1 MDKNDQNIWD
11 LIAGKLH
18 GELNQ
23 EEQLQLDKALN
34 EPPTGAQLNR
44 ATEIHRGLNATAVLN
59 RANKQKSWTKIEQK
73 IHRRNYKL
81 YAQTFLKYAA
91 VLVLA
96 FVSGMYIYSLKRAP
110 VQEIQYAEI
119 EVMHGQTGHIFL
131 FDGTEVWLNSG
142 SKFRYP
148 NQFNQSERNVFLEGE
163 AYFKVKSNK
172 NLPFKVN
179 TQTLQVEVL
188 GTSFNV
194 SAYPGDG
201 YHAVVLEEG
210 KVSINEISGEKI
222 GELHPGQIA
231 LKRDG
236 VDGVKI
242 EGTEPYQYTS
252 WKDGKVV
259 FEGER
264 LGDIAKKLERWYNV
278 EIRFE
283 KEKLKDYMFTGTILR
298 NKPIDQSILALE
310 LLAPIRFRYEVKA
323 AEKNVIVIVER

>member
-1 MDKNDQNIWD
+1 MDKNNQNIWE
-11 LIAGKLH
+11 LLAGRLH
-18 GELNQ
+18 NELSP
-23 EEQLQLDKALN
+23 EEQADLNKALE
-34 EPPTGAQLNR
+34 EPSARALLNR
-44 ATEIHRGLNATAVLN
+44 SEEIHRGIKATEAL
-59 RANKQKSWTKIEQK
+59 REANKQKSWNTIEQVINK
-73 IHRRNYKL
+73 KNYQL
-81 YAQTFLKYAA
+81 FVRSFLKYAA

-96 FVSGMYIYSLKRAP
+96 FVLGLYIDTLKNAP
-110 VQEIQYAEI
+110 DQEIQYAEI

-131 FDGTEVWLNSG
+131 FDGTEVFLNSG

-172 NLPFKVN
+172 KLPFKVN
-179 TQTLQVEVL
+179 TQSLQVEVL

-201 YHAVVLEEG
+201 YQAVVLEEG
-210 KVSINEISGEKI
+210 KVQINELSGEKI
-222 GELHPGQIA
+222 DEIHPGQIA

-236 VDGVKI
+236 VEGVKI
-242 EGTEPYQYTS
+242 EGIEPYQYTS

-264 LGDIAKKLERWYNV
+264 LSDIAKKLERWYNV

-283 KEKLKDYMFTGTILR
+283 KEKLKDYKFTGTILR

-310 LLAPIRFRYEVKA
+310 LLAPIRFRYEVKTE
-323 AEKNVIVIVER
+323 EKNVIVIVGR